1 MTAKMTMSKTG
12 VIKSKIAEWSRIPF
26 TPLLAKCVLV
36 VSLFFPIVFG
46 VLYPDRK
53 KEADAY
59 ANAPAC
65 ALDVVNSSNCRRI
78 ADAEFIDAD
87 CQNDTFPHADDF
99 CEAQFAV
106 IGLNRF
112 IGLDRQRVESLA
124 PGTHVRLELF
134 QSGPTRAEFDGQF
147 IVRRGSPEE
156 AVEKLKETLVASVVM
171 AIVAAV
177 YLFHW
182 KRRRPST

>member
-1 MTAKMTMSKTG
+1 MSKTG
-12 VIKSKIAEWSRIPF
+12 MIKSTFAEWSRIPF

-36 VSLFFPIVFG
+36 MSLFFPFVFG

-53 KEADAY
+53 EEADAY

-65 ALDVVNSSNCRRI
+65 APGTVDSSNCRLI

-87 CQNDTFPHADDF
+87 CQNNTFPHPDDF

-124 PGTHVRLELF
+124 PGKHVRLELF
-134 QSGPTRAEFDGQF
+134 HTGPTRAEFDGQF
-147 IVRRGSPEE
+147 VVPRGSPKE
-156 AVEKLKETLVASVVM
+156 AVEKLKETLVAAVAM
-171 AIVAAV
+171 AIVAAI
-177 YLFHW
+177 YLYRW
-182 KRRRPST
+182 KRKPTT